1 MIVSKWTK
9 VEVKALRSAALRLTQ
24 EQFAERTGFQVATIR
39 KWERATADKPVRN
52 DSASALDTELARLTD
67 EQRARFRAEI
77 NDVREAATLPVRQ
90 LPISSAGD
98 SLDRDTGEQR
108 GATEIEVD
116 VKRRE
121 FGVLLG
127 AVFLAAGGDT
137 DAVPIRIGV
146 ADARRLNDFAAY
158 LCRREQDIGGAS
170 LVETAVQALET
181 AKHLLDTC
189 AFSEEAGREF
199 IRATGEL
206 ATIAGW
212 LAYDSDRYSLARRC
226 YADAFSLA
234 NQAGDDPLTVHVCM
248 NAALL
253 AVSRLRNEEANPH
266 RALNLAGRARQLA
279 RGHAHGPSRIH
290 ALIATREAQ
299 AYGLLGDRV
308 AYRKAIA
315 TAWREFDSAVD
326 HESHADCPP
335 WLRFVNA
342 TEIRYH
348 EARAHGR
355 LGDHEKSADL
365 YAGLVLEHAGAR
377 NSAGYRAG
385 SATALVKVGDVDAA
399 VEQGISVLA
408 DLEGSVSST
417 RILRR
422 LEPVRAAA
430 EGRSDEFTTRFDE
443 LAGRVVSA

>member
-9 VEVKALRSAALRLTQ
+9 VEVRALRSAALRLTQ

-77 NDVREAATLPVRQ
+77 NDVREAATSLIRRLPT
-90 LPISSAGD
+90 SAADD
-98 SLDRDTGEQR
+98 SLDRDMSDQR
-108 GATEIEVD
+108 GAAEIEVD

-121 FGVLLG
+121 FGILMG
-127 AVFLAAGGDT
+127 AAFLAPAGDT
-137 DAVPIRIGV
+137 DTVPPRIGV

-158 LCRREQDIGGAS
+158 LGRREQDIGGAS

-189 AFSEEAGREF
+189 AFSVEAGREF
-199 IRATGEL
+199 IRATSEL

-212 LAYDSDRYSLARRC
+212 LAYDSDLYPLARRC

-279 RGHAHGPSRIH
+279 RGHAHEPSRIH

-299 AYGLLGDRV
+299 AYGVLGDRA

-315 TAWREFDSAVD
+315 TAWREFDFAVD
-326 HESHADCPP
+326 HESREDCPP

-355 LGDHEKSADL
+355 LGEHAKSADL
-365 YAGLVLEHAGAR
+365 FDGLALEHAGAR
-377 NSAGYRAG
+377 NSASYRAG
-385 SATALVKVGDVDAA
+385 SATALAKIGDVQTA
-399 VEQGISVLA
+399 VDQGISVLA
-408 DLEGSVSST
+408 DLEGAVSST

-422 LEPVRAAA
+422 LESVRAAA
-430 EGRSDEFTTRFDE
+430 EGRSEEFTTRFDE
-443 LAGRVVSA
+443 LAERVVTA

>member
-9 VEVKALRSAALRLTQ
+9 VEVKALRLAALRLTQ
-24 EQFAERTGFQVATIR
+24 EQFAERVGFTTATIR
-39 KWERATADKPVRN
+39 KWERANYEKPVRN
-52 DSASALDTELARLTD
+52 ESAEALDTELARLTD
-67 EQRARFRAEI
+67 EQRARFRAEL
-77 NDVREAATLPVRQ
+77 NDVREAAVSPNRWLPAG
-90 LPISSAGD
+90 SAND
-98 SLDRDTGEQR
+98 SLGMHTDDQR

-121 FGVLLG
+121 FGMLLG
-127 AVFLAAGGDT
+127 AVFLAASGDT
-137 DAVPIRIGV
+137 DAGPIRIGV

-158 LCRREQDIGGAS
+158 LGRREQDIGGAS

-181 AKHLLDTC
+181 AKQLLDTC

-199 IRATGEL
+199 IKATGEL

-253 AVSRLRNEEANPH
+253 AVSRLRNEEASPH
-266 RALNLAGRARQLA
+266 RALSLAGRARQLA

-299 AYGLLGDRV
+299 AYGILGDRA

-315 TAWREFDSAVD
+315 TAWREFDFAVD
-326 HESHADCPP
+326 HESREDCPP

-355 LGDHEKSADL
+355 LGYHAKSAEL
-365 YAGLVLEHAGAR
+365 YNGLALEQAGAR
-377 NSAGYRAG
+377 NSASYRAG
-385 SATALVKVGDVDAA
+385 AATALVKSGDVDAG
-399 VEQGISVLA
+399 VEQGLSVLA

-430 EGRSDEFTTRFDE
+430 EGRSEEFATRFDA
-443 LAGRVVSA
+443 LAGREVTA